1 LDRWDLR
8 WDLEGENSMMLE
20 NMITGIIQLIIAII
34 LSVVALYIGFS
45 VFARIT
51 TKIDEEEELAKGNA
65 AVGIVVASVF
75 ISIAIV
81 IQSGIAGVSMGIKS
95 AIAGNMYP
103 LIASIIQLVLGVI
116 LAIGAIYLAL
126 NVLDR
131 MTKEIDEFAE
141 IKKGNVAVA
150 LEMAGVIIA
159 VSIIIQSGVLGITS
173 SL

>member
-1 LDRWDLR
+1 
-8 WDLEGENSMMLE
+8 MIVE
-20 NMITGIIQLIIAII
+20 NMITGIIQLIVAII

-45 VFARIT
+45 LFSRIT
-51 TKIDEEEELAKGNA
+51 TKIDEEKELAKGNA

-81 IQSGIAGVSMGIKS
+81 IQSGISGVSIGIKG

-103 LIASIIQLVLGVI
+103 LVASVLQLILGI
-116 LAIGAIYLAL
+116 TLAIGAIYLAL
-126 NVLDR
+126 NILDR
-131 MTKEIDEFAE
+131 MTKEIDEFGE

-173 SL
+173 SLF

>member
-1 LDRWDLR
+1 
-8 WDLEGENSMMLE
+8 MILE
-20 NMITGIIQLIIAII
+20 NMVTGIIQLVIAII

-45 VFARIT
+45 VFSRIT

-65 AVGIVVASVF
+65 AVGIVIASVF

-81 IQSGIAGVSMGIKS
+81 IQSGIAGISMGIKS
-95 AIAGNMYP
+95 AIAGNMYQ
-103 LIASIIQLVLGVI
+103 LMASVLQLVLGVT
-116 LAIGAIYLAL
+116 LAIGAIYIAL

-173 SL
+173 SLF